1 MAIKAST
8 ARSTPPSTHQVF
20 LPESF
25 IFLSALN
32 IFIIIGKVE
41 NQANE
46 RMYFTQTG
54 DNVWRELF
62 GDLYADWLVKKPF
75 AVGWTR
81 NLAGLDVSST
91 RVFFLIILLTSCNSG
106 RSALLAL
113 LFW

>member
-8 ARSTPPSTHQVF
+8 TRSTPPSTHQVF

-32 IFIIIGKVE
+32 IFIISGKVE

-46 RMYFTQTG
+46 RKYFTFTFTQTG
-54 DNVWRELF
+54 DNVWRDLL

-91 RVFFLIILLTSCNSG
+91 RVFFYNTSNV
-106 RSALLAL
+106 L
-113 LFW
+113 

>member
-46 RMYFTQTG
+46 RMYFTFTFNQTG
-54 DNVWRELF
+54 DNVWQ
-62 GDLYADWLVKKPF
+62 DLYADWLVKKPF

-91 RVFFLIILLTSCNSG
+91 RIFFNNTSNV
-106 RSALLAL
+106 L
-113 LFW
+113 